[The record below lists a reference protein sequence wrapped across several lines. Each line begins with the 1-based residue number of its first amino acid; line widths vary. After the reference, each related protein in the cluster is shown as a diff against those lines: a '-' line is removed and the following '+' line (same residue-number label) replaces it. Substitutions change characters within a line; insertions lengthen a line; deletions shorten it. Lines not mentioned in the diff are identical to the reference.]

1 MYVTLLVI
9 ERKKNGINYI
19 FVHHINSI
27 PGGGVATVSNYALRY
42 PVPSSSSGRVNAMY
56 VAHR

>member
-27 PGGGVATVSNYALRY
+27 PGGGGCYCFQLCAPVSSPQLQLRK
-42 PVPSSSSGRVNAMY
+42 SECY
-56 VAHR
+56 VCSP